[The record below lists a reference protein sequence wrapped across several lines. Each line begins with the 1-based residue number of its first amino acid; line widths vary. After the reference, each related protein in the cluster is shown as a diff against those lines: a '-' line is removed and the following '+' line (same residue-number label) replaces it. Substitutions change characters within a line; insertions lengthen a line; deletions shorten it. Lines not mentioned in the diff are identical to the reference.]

1 MRSEGDSSRGR
12 QGYKCRWNERAES
25 KTEACFHINV
35 LFTTSLFYI
44 FFVPVGLLISCDFF
58 FNAPYSRLILSNSP
72 AGVFVIHN
80 SQSNV
85 ND

>member
-1 MRSEGDSSRGR
+1 MAGSITNVPRMKEPHLKQR
-12 QGYKCRWNERAES
+12 QQSYL
-25 KTEACFHINV
+25 NV
-35 LFTTSLFYI
+35 LFSTSLFYI